1 MSTGLWL
8 HSPAPPERVLRLQEV
23 QRPNSQRRRNGGFW
37 AGETM
42 TQLAQAVFPAK
53 HGKRYHVSVTV
64 FKFWPHWLPVP
75 ARIKHKPS
83 VSCLS
88 QLLPGLFLIP
98 CHGFSRP
105 GNGGGVH
112 PGFRVASV
120 GVLQTYGLIRTSH
133 SLSESFV
140 HWPGKFLGLTVRR
153 RPNPPPSSLPSLN
166 SDIRRC
172 HWLAALI
179 LAST

>member
-1 MSTGLWL
+1 MDYCNSLLSGFRGCL
-8 HSPAPPERVLRLQEV
+8 PASDYILL
-23 QRPNSQRRRNGGFW
+23 RRRSGTET
-37 AGETM
+37 AGSSAAELTAAAKRWLLSRRNYD
-42 TQLAQAVFPAK
+42 TTGPSRFPAK

-133 SLSESFV
+133 SQSESFV
-140 HWPGKFLGLTVRR
+140 HWPENFLVLLCAEAESAAEF
-153 RPNPPPSSLPSLN
+153 SSLSEQ
-166 SDIRRC
+166 
-172 HWLAALI
+172 
-179 LAST
+179 